1 MEASRK
7 LQDVIAVASALDG
20 MLRAPDLREVRRMF
34 SQWIKA
40 LLLRRATTSMIE
52 EIGTIKNVF
61 EEMEMLT
68 QHKETWFDDAI
79 EKGFLQGRE
88 TGLKEGLEQGLEQ
101 GLEKGLEQ
109 GREEALVSVA
119 RNMLKR
125 GMSVEDIVE
134 TTGLQPQVI
143 QSLMH

>member
-1 MEASRK
+1 
-7 LQDVIAVASALDG
+7 
-20 MLRAPDLREVRRMF
+20 
-34 SQWIKA
+34 
-40 LLLRRATTSMIE
+40 
-52 EIGTIKNVF
+52 
-61 EEMEMLT
+61 MEMLT

-101 GLEKGLEQ
+101 G
-109 GREEALVSVA
+109 REEALASVA

-134 TTGLQPQVI
+134 ATGLQPRVI